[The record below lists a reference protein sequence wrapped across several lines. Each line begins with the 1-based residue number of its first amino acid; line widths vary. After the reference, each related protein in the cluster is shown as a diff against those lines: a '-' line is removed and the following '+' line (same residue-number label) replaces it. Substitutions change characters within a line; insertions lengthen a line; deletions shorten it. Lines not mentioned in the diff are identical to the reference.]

1 MRNALALN
9 SNNIEV
15 NRTKKSLLKKKKKGF
30 TLVEL
35 IAVIAI
41 LAILAAIIVPRVANY
56 TSKANNAKYLADAKT
71 IANAVEAY
79 NADPAN
85 ATTAIED
92 GDTLASIKTT
102 LMPDTDANKYLSTFP
117 ADTATAEFT
126 AFGNGVSTKN
136 SANTVLYSDL
146 KKYIEYNSK

>member
-41 LAILAAIIVPRVANY
+41 LAILAAIIVPRVASY
-56 TSKANNAKYLADAKT
+56 TTSASDSRHL
-71 IANAVEAY
+71 ANARTLAGAIEAY
-79 NADPAN
+79 NADN
-85 ATTAIED
+85 STTPIAD
-92 GDTLASIKTT
+92 
-102 LMPDTDANKYLSTFP
+102 DTDLSTDDNQKLLVPKYLTTFPNDTNVIGVNYAAIRAYIDKHANK
-117 ADTATAEFT
+117 
-126 AFGNGVSTKN
+126 
-136 SANTVLYSDL
+136 
-146 KKYIEYNSK
+146 

>member
-1 MRNALALN
+1 MRNELILD
-9 SNNIEV
+9 SKNIGV
-15 NRTKKSLLKKKKKGF
+15 NTEKKSLTKKKKKGF

-56 TSKANNAKYLADAKT
+56 TSKASNAKYLADAKT

-85 ATTAIED
+85 AATVIGSNTTLD
-92 GDTLASIKTT
+92 SIKST
-102 LMPDTDANKYLSTFP
+102 LMPTEDEKKYLSTFP
-117 ADTATAEFT
+117 TSDDEIK
-126 AFGNGVSTKN
+126 AFGTVTGGSGQTTSDK
-136 SANTVLYSDL
+136 VLYSDL
-146 KKYIEYNSK
+146 KKYIEANGQ